1 MLLILPQ
8 ARPFALQVP
17 KLPVG
22 VEDQPLAI
30 LGEVFE
36 RALVTKILVGRPS
49 PAQRM
54 AAFCSERVLAHGQ
67 VEVLPGLFLREGTR
81 EHRGVAFGGHAA
93 VIVVSDVAGY
103 FLGQQPLA
111 PVPKAHARIVRP
123 DTRQERGAGDP
134 APRRSLRAD
143 SYLRSCPFSSAISV
157 RGSSSASLNCI
168 SSVEPV
174 RAVVE
179 AMPPAT
185 T

>member
-1 MLLILPQ
+1 MPTAATSLQ
-8 ARPFALQVP
+8 AAVMPRTMPFDLQVP

-22 VEDQPLAI
+22 VEDQPLAT
-30 LGEVFE
+30 LREVFE
-36 RALVTKILVGRPS
+36 RALETKILVGRPS

-67 VEVLPGLFLREGTR
+67 VEVLPGLFPAEGTR

-123 DTRQERGAGDP
+123 DTRRERGAGSP
-134 APRRSLRAD
+134 TPRRSLRA
-143 SYLRSCPFSSAISV
+143 
-157 RGSSSASLNCI
+157 G
-168 SSVEPV
+168 
-174 RAVVE
+174 
-179 AMPPAT
+179 
-185 T
+185 